1 MRGIP
6 TLVRTLLTMLIYET
20 HLKATSRKQSPTQLA
35 KSAALKSSNKGRA
48 EEGQYQQPP
57 YHHPH
62 PLTLSRTGSQT
73 LTSHTNT
80 QTEQN
85 RHTEQGER
93 EPTEDWSRSKPRK
106 QGDLPQS
113 KASKVERPPSKTSQK
128 VNQSTQSL
136 PLSRPEFAAPRNKN
150 CGEQSFLEQGSLIE
164 SLPLKRRGKQGCGL
178 QHTRSPPN
186 RPNRVMEG
194 YNPRRQS
201 PKARC
206 VHPSRGHAGQKQGP
220 AATRAN
226 RAL

>member
-73 LTSHTNT
+73 LTSQKTNAQISHTNT

-85 RHTEQGER
+85 RHTEQGETR
-93 EPTEDWSRSKPRK
+93 AHRRLITEKDAQARGFNPTK
-106 QGDLPQS
+106 
-113 KASKVERPPSKTSQK
+113 
-128 VNQSTQSL
+128 
-136 PLSRPEFAAPRNKN
+136 
-150 CGEQSFLEQGSLIE
+150 
-164 SLPLKRRGKQGCGL
+164 
-178 QHTRSPPN
+178 
-186 RPNRVMEG
+186 
-194 YNPRRQS
+194 S
-201 PKARC
+201 PKAYRSA
-206 VHPSRGHAGQKQGP
+206 VQNMKLPETGLRRTELLRTGLP
-220 AATRAN
+220 D
-226 RAL
+226 